1 MVEVR
6 RDSTINYNDQNEPKM
21 RHIWTYEIEQ
31 GGIITKIPA
40 PVMDR
45 MIAYKERIQT
55 QAASDPAKKARN
67 CDGLPCPSGEHSMT
81 HHHRD
86 TIMARRQ
93 DWADK
98 ALADPLFTPE
108 RRCYGTYFQKDL
120 SSGQQTNCY
129 VGIGYLAMLPPDQTP
144 DLTARL
150 DMITGQAFLNTNRN
164 SVSRETRSS
173 TTCPSAGSRKS
184 ST

>member
-1 MVEVR
+1 
-6 RDSTINYNDQNEPKM
+6 
-21 RHIWTYEIEQ
+21 
-31 GGIITKIPA
+31 
-40 PVMDR
+40 
-45 MIAYKERIQT
+45 
-55 QAASDPAKKARN
+55 
-67 CDGLPCPSGEHSMT
+67 MT

-129 VGIGYLAMLPPDQTP
+129 IGIGFMAMLPAHVPLNV
-144 DLTARL
+144 DLNL
-150 DMITGQAFLNTNRN
+150 DHLTGHIDIHFRSS
-164 SVSRETRSS
+164 SVSRETREFYGLSIGQLNGLINMS
-173 TTCPSAGSRKS
+173 DRGFSAEVMNYYMLSCS
-184 ST
+184 ILEA